1 MATTADHRLVRVVI
15 RCMLDITN
23 NNNNCNLRRTLR
35 TVPFMVNTQTH
46 RVIIITVAPLHQPE
60 LLYW

>member
-15 RCMLDITN
+15 RCTLDITN
-23 NNNNCNLRRTLR
+23 SNNCNLRRTLR

-46 RVIIITVAPLHQPE
+46 RVLIITVDPLHQPE